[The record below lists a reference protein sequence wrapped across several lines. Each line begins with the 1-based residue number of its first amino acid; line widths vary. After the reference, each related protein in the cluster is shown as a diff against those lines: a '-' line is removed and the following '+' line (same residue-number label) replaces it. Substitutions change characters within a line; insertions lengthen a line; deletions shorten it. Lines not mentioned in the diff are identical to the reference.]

1 MYLMFAKKGFQQQ
14 FIYRSNTVIKI
25 VSSFIFLFITISV
38 WNTLYSGKSEVSGVS
53 LREMLTYVIL
63 VQILDSVVMLKVSS
77 YIASRCSS
85 GIISIDLIRPVNLK
99 LCAIANALGN
109 TLFQLVVFTLPVVIL
124 GSVFW
129 GFTFPSDILQICFFI
144 LSVFLAMMLYATL
157 EYIMG
162 LTSFWTKTDFY
173 IQWIIGAFLIQC
185 SLFMFANVPCFWM
198 VKVDSLQN
206 LKGNL
211 SDFIQYPIS
220 IYQRWIQILLIFV
233 FPVAF
238 ISFFP
243 VQTFLHKTD
252 FVGLSPIVC
261 YLSPLVGALLF
272 FLGYR
277 FFLFGIKN
285 YKSTGS

>member
-1 MYLMFAKKGFQQQ
+1 MGDWQMYLMFAKKGFQQQ
-14 FIYRSNTVIKI
+14 FIYRSNTVIRI

-38 WNTLYSGKSEVSGVS
+38 WNALYSGKSEVSGVS
-53 LREMLTYVIL
+53 LWEMLTYVIL
-63 VQILDSVVMLKVSS
+63 VQILDSVVMLKVSG

-129 GFTFPSDILQICFFI
+129 GFTFPSDIFQICFFI

-173 IQWIIGAFLIQC
+173 IQWIIGAFVTLFAGSQIPIWFYPKFLQDIC
-185 SLFMFANVPCFWM
+185 NLLPFQYFIFKPASIFMGKTTYEESLM
-198 VKVDSLQN
+198 
-206 LKGNL
+206 
-211 SDFIQYPIS
+211 
-220 IYQRWIQILLIFV
+220 ILL
-233 FPVAF
+233 
-238 ISFFP
+238 
-243 VQTFLHKTD
+243 VQ
-252 FVGLSPIVC
+252 
-261 YLSPLVGALLF
+261 LVWLLVLLAVEKILWHF
-272 FLGYR
+272 AQRVITVQG
-277 FFLFGIKN
+277 G
-285 YKSTGS
+285 